1 MGIWES
7 LKKGNTSSL
16 MAASG
21 NLVLAVA
28 KGAAAAVSGSSAMY
42 ASAMHSVADTV
53 NQGFVFAG
61 SVLAEKK
68 PTPRFPS
75 GFGRVI
81 NMFVMVAVIVVTI
94 MAVETIEKGWEIIQH
109 PKVSS
114 DIWLNAGLLFASI
127 VIDGLILVKAMKEI
141 VKESDQQKAP
151 GSLVKKAL
159 GNLKLA
165 SPPTRLVFYEDC
177 VATLGAFLALLAV
190 VLAPMTGIYALEG
203 VAAILIACLLLFIA
217 FKLGYENMIGLIG
230 VAAPKTVEDRVANI
244 IFADREVVDI
254 NKMRILQEGRSYH
267 VEAYIELRK
276 GLSLAD
282 ADDIKFRIQSSLT
295 ADKDITDAT
304 LGILED
310 NDVRNW
316 RAEEVHIE
324 N

>member
-114 DIWLNAGLLFASI
+114 DIWLNASLLVASI

-230 VAAPKTVEDRVANI
+230 VAAPKTVEDRVASI
-244 IFADREVVDI
+244 IFADPEVVDI

-282 ADDIKFRIQSSLT
+282 ADDIKFRIQSSLI